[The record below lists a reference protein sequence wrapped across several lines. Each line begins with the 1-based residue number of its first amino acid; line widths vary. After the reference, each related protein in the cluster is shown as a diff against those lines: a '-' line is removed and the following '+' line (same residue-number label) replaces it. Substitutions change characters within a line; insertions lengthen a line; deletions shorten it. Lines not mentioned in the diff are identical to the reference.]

1 MSQREVGRRLGFHPT
16 VYNKIELGARVLDVV
31 EFVALA
37 RAIGIDPIGLLGDF
51 LVAEQKQRLSLGDV
65 QPKSND

>member
-1 MSQREVGRRLGFHPT
+1 MGRRLGFHPT